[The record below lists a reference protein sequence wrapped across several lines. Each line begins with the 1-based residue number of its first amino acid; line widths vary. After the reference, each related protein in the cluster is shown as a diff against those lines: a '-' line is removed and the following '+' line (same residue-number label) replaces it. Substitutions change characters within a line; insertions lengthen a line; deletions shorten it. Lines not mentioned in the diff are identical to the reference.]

1 MPVLILCLAGRISCS
16 GEDCEMSE
24 INTDYIVHEHDVVV
38 IGAGGAGLR
47 AAIEA
52 SQNGASVAM
61 ICKSMLGKAH
71 TVMAEGGAAAALGNA
86 DPRDN
91 WQMHFRDTMK
101 GGKYL
106 NDWRMAKIHAQQA
119 ADRIRELETW
129 GAVFDRTPEGK
140 TNQRNFGG
148 HTYPRLAH
156 IGDAT
161 GLELIRT
168 LQEKGVHMGMD
179 VFMEYTVRRLFQSD
193 GHVTGCFAYDRNDGS
208 LHVFKAKTIILAT
221 GGITRCWAVC
231 SGSWEYTGEGH
242 ALAYWSGAEMGDM
255 EFVQFHPT
263 GMIWPPSVKGILVT
277 EGVRGE
283 GGILRNS
290 EGERFMFNYVPEMY
304 KSEFADTE
312 KEALEWVDEII
323 AGKLATVRRPP
334 ELLTRDVV
342 AKAINSE
349 KDAGRASEHGG
360 AYLDIS
366 WRDEEQVKK
375 KLPGMYHQFKE
386 LAAVD
391 ITKTP
396 MEVGP
401 TAHYVMGGVKVHPET
416 QESTV
421 GRLYAA
427 GEAATGMHG
436 ANRLGGNSLTD
447 LLVFGKIA
455 GENAAAVAADID
467 GFTEIDEAEI
477 ADVIAETLAPFNR
490 EGGENPA
497 KVVEDLREMMQKK
510 VGIIRTKVLLEESL
524 SDLDKLE
531 SRATATSPGGS
542 RIYNPGWHQALELSA
557 MLDVSRMCALAALHR
572 EESRGGHTRDDFPV
586 PDYSHWGKINSVISM
601 DEAGAMNIEY
611 RRYPSINPE
620 LKALLDEADLHEEE

>member
-1 MPVLILCLAGRISCS
+1 
-16 GEDCEMSE
+16 MSE
-24 INTDYIVHEHDVVV
+24 KYIVHEHDVVI

-52 SQNGASVAM
+52 SNLGVSVAM

-71 TVMAEGGAAAALGNA
+71 TVMAEGGAAAALGNK

-91 WQMHFRDTMK
+91 WQTHFRDTMK

-119 ADRIRELETW
+119 PDRIRELETW
-129 GAVFDRTPEGK
+129 GAVFDRTPKGL

-179 VFMEYTVRRLFQSD
+179 IFMEFTVRKLFKTD
-193 GHVTGCFAYDRNDGS
+193 GKISGCFAYDRNDGS
-208 LHVFKAKTIILAT
+208 LHVFKAKTIVMAT
-221 GGITRCWAVC
+221 GGATRCWAVC
-231 SGSWEYTGEGH
+231 SGSWEYTGEGY
-242 ALAYWSGAEMGDM
+242 ALAYWAGAEMGDM
-255 EFVQFHPT
+255 EFIQFHPT

-283 GGILRNS
+283 GGMLTNS
-290 EGERFMFNYVPEMY
+290 EGKRFMFDYVPEMY
-304 KSEFADTE
+304 KDEFADTE
-312 KEALEWVDEII
+312 EEALEWVSEIVE
-323 AGKLATVRRPP
+323 GKLATVRRPP

-349 KDAGRASEHGG
+349 RDAGRASAHGG

-366 WRDEEQVKK
+366 WREPDQVRK

-391 ITKTP
+391 ITTEK

-401 TAHYVMGGVKVHPET
+401 TAHYVMGGIKVHPET
-416 QESTV
+416 QETTV
-421 GRLYAA
+421 ARMFAA
-427 GEAATGMHG
+427 GEAATGLHG
-436 ANRLGGNSLTD
+436 ANRLGGNSLSD
-447 LLVFGKIA
+447 LIVFGKIA
-455 GENAAAVAADID
+455 GENAALLAKDVEEFLPINSN
-467 GFTEIDEAEI
+467 EIENAIE
-477 ADVIAETLAPFNR
+477 ETLSPLIRAN
-490 EGGENPA
+490 GENPA
-497 KVVEDLREMMQKK
+497 KVVEDLREMMQHK
-510 VGIIRTKVLLEESL
+510 VGIIRTEKLLKEALKDLDDLEE
-524 SDLDKLE
+524 
-531 SRATATSPGGS
+531 RAQKTSAGTS
-542 RIYNPGWHQALELSA
+542 RIYNPGWHQALEIDA
-557 MLDVSRMCALAALHR
+557 MIDVSRMCTLAALHR
-572 EESRGGHTRDDFPV
+572 EESRGGHTRDDFPT
-586 PDYSHWGKINSVISM
+586 PDYKYWGKINSVITKKNGM
-601 DEAGAMNIEY
+601 EIEH
-611 RRYPSINPE
+611 RRYPKIDEE
-620 LKALLDEADLHEEE
+620 LKQLLDIEDLHEEE

>member
-1 MPVLILCLAGRISCS
+1 M
-16 GEDCEMSE
+16 GEV
-24 INTDYIVHEHDVVV
+24 TTHEHDVVI

-52 SQNGASVAM
+52 SSSGASVAM

-71 TVMAEGGAAAALGNA
+71 TVMAEGGAAAALANK
-86 DPRDN
+86 DPRDS
-91 WQMHFRDTMK
+91 WEVHFRDTMK

-106 NDWRMAKIHAQQA
+106 GDWRMARIHAQQA
-119 ADRIRELETW
+119 PDRIRELEQW

-140 TNQRNFGG
+140 TSQRNFGG

-168 LQEKGVHMGMD
+168 LQQKGVHMGMD
-179 VFMEYTVRRLFQSD
+179 VFMEFTVRRLFKTD
-193 GHVTGCFAYDRNDGS
+193 GRISGCFAYDRNDGS
-208 LHVFKAKTIILAT
+208 LHLFKAKTIVLAT
-221 GGITRCWAVC
+221 GGITRCWEVC

-242 ALAYWSGAEMGDM
+242 ALAYWAGAEMGDM

-283 GGILRNS
+283 GGKLTNS
-290 EGERFMFNYVPEMY
+290 EGDRFMFNYVPEMY
-304 KSEFADTE
+304 ADEFADTE
-312 KEALEWVDEII
+312 KEALEWVDEVV
-323 AGKLATVRRPP
+323 AGKLATKRRPP

-349 KDAGRASEHGG
+349 RAAGRASEHGG

-366 WRDEEQVKK
+366 WRDEEEVKK

-391 ITKTP
+391 ITKQP

-401 TAHYVMGGVKVHPET
+401 TAHYVMGGVKVDPET
-416 QESTV
+416 QESTIP
-421 GRLYAA
+421 GLYAA
-427 GEAATGMHG
+427 GEAATGLHG
-436 ANRLGGNSLTD
+436 ANRLGGNSLSD
-447 LLVFGKIA
+447 LIVFGKIA
-455 GENAAAVAADID
+455 GEQASEAALKID
-467 GFTEIDEAEI
+467 KFAEIEQSEIDEVIEETI
-477 ADVIAETLAPFNR
+477 APLSR

-497 KVVEDLREMMQKK
+497 IVVEDLRRMMQDK
-510 VGIIRTKVLLEESL
+510 VGIIRTKKLLEEAL
-524 SDLDKLE
+524 DDLDALE
-531 SRATATSPGGS
+531 LRSHETFGGS
-542 RIYNPGWHQALELSA
+542 GTTYNPGWHQALEISA
-557 MLDVSRMCALAALHR
+557 MIDVSRMCTLAALRR
-572 EESRGGHTRDDFPV
+572 EESRGGHTRDDFPT
-586 PDYSHWGKINSVISM
+586 PDHSHWGKINSVILQGS
-601 DEAGAMNIEY
+601 DGSMNIDY
-611 RRYPSINPE
+611 VSYPPIPE
-620 LKALLDEADLHEEE
+620 DLKSLLDEDDLN

>member
-1 MPVLILCLAGRISCS
+1 
-16 GEDCEMSE
+16 MSYE
-24 INTDYIVHEHDVVV
+24 SLLQHYNDIAKRQEPDYYTTHEYDVVI

-52 SQNGASVAM
+52 TREGASVAV

-71 TVMAEGGAAAALGNA
+71 TVMAEGGAAAALANK
-86 DPRDN
+86 DSRDS
-91 WQMHFRDTMK
+91 WQTHFRDTMK

-106 NDWRMAKIHAQQA
+106 NDWRMAEIHAKESP
-119 ADRIRELETW
+119 DRIRELEQW
-129 GAVFDRTPEGK
+129 GAIFDRTPDGL

-168 LQEKGVHMGMD
+168 LQERGIHTGME
-179 VFMEYTVRRLFQSD
+179 VFMEYTVRHLFKSD
-193 GHVTGCFAYDRNDGS
+193 GRVSGCFAYNRVDGS
-208 LHVFKAKTIILAT
+208 LHVFKAKTTVLAT

-242 ALAYWSGAEMGDM
+242 ALAYWAGAEMGDM

-263 GMIWPPSVKGILVT
+263 GMIWPPSVRGILVT

-283 GGILRNS
+283 GGMLTNS

-304 KSEFADTE
+304 REEFADTE
-312 KEALEWVDEII
+312 DEAMDWVNSIVADETPT
-323 AGKLATVRRPP
+323 ARRPP

-349 KDAGRASEHGG
+349 REAGRASEHGG
-360 AYLDIS
+360 AYLNIS
-366 WRDEEQVKK
+366 WRPEEQVKK
-375 KLPGMYHQFKE
+375 KLPGMYHQFME

-391 ITKTP
+391 ITKEP

-401 TAHYVMGGVKVHPET
+401 TAHYVMGGVKVDPVT

-421 GRLYAA
+421 PGLYAA
-427 GEAATGMHG
+427 GEAATGLHG
-436 ANRLGGNSLTD
+436 ANRLGGNSLSD
-447 LLVFGKIA
+447 LLTFGKLA
-455 GENAAAVAADID
+455 GQYAAEAAAGMEGFANID
-467 GFTEIDEAEI
+467 TTEIER
-477 ADVIAETLAPFNR
+477 VIGETLAPLSR

-497 KVVEDLREMMQKK
+497 KVVEDLRDMMQEK
-510 VGIIRTKVLLEESL
+510 VGIIRQGHQLQEALDDLEAFRER
-524 SDLDKLE
+524 E
-531 SRATATSPGGS
+531 AATSPGGT
-542 RIYNPGWHQALELSA
+542 RIYNPGWHQALEIGA
-557 MLDVSRMCALAALHR
+557 MIDISKMCTIAALAR
-572 EESRGGHTRDDFPV
+572 EESRGGHTRLDFPT
-586 PDYSHWGKINSVISM
+586 PDHNHWGKINSVIVM
-601 DEAGAMNIEY
+601 DPSGDMELSHVK
-611 RRYPSINPE
+611 YPPIPDE
-620 LKALLDEADLHEEE
+620 LKGLLDADDLHEEED

>member
-1 MPVLILCLAGRISCS
+1 
-16 GEDCEMSE
+16 MSE
-24 INTDYIVHEHDVVV
+24 KYIVHEHDVVI

-52 SQNGASVAM
+52 SNSGVSVAM

-71 TVMAEGGAAAALGNA
+71 TVMAEGGAAAALGNK

-91 WQMHFRDTMK
+91 WQTHFRDTMK

-119 ADRIRELETW
+119 PDRIRELETW
-129 GAVFDRTPEGK
+129 GAVFDRTPKGL

-179 VFMEYTVRRLFQSD
+179 IFMEFTVRKLFKTD
-193 GHVTGCFAYDRNDGS
+193 GKISGCFAYDRNDGS
-208 LHVFKAKTIILAT
+208 LHVFKAKTIVMAT
-221 GGITRCWAVC
+221 GGATRCWAVC
-231 SGSWEYTGEGH
+231 SGSWEYTGEGY
-242 ALAYWSGAEMGDM
+242 ALAYWAGAEMGDM
-255 EFVQFHPT
+255 EFIQFHPT

-283 GGILRNS
+283 GGMLTNS
-290 EGERFMFNYVPEMY
+290 EGKRFMFDYVPEMY
-304 KSEFADTE
+304 KDEFADTE
-312 KEALEWVDEII
+312 EEALEWVSEIVE
-323 AGKLATVRRPP
+323 GKLATVRRPP

-349 KDAGRASEHGG
+349 RDAGRASAHGG

-366 WRDEEQVKK
+366 WREPDQVRK

-391 ITKTP
+391 ITTEK

-401 TAHYVMGGVKVHPET
+401 TAHYVMGGIKVHPET
-416 QESTV
+416 QETTV
-421 GRLYAA
+421 ARMFAA
-427 GEAATGMHG
+427 GEAATGLHG
-436 ANRLGGNSLTD
+436 ANRLGGNSLSD
-447 LLVFGKIA
+447 LIVFGKIA
-455 GENAAAVAADID
+455 GENAALLAKDVKEFLPID
-467 GFTEIDEAEI
+467 SNEIENAIE
-477 ADVIAETLAPFNR
+477 ETLSPLSRTN
-490 EGGENPA
+490 GENPA
-497 KVVEDLREMMQKK
+497 KVVEDLREMMQHK
-510 VGIIRTKVLLEESL
+510 VGIIRTEKLLKEALKNLDDLEE
-524 SDLDKLE
+524 
-531 SRATATSPGGS
+531 RAQNTSAGTS
-542 RIYNPGWHQALELSA
+542 RIYNPGWHQALEIDA
-557 MLDVSRMCALAALHR
+557 MIDVSRMCTLAALHR
-572 EESRGGHTRDDFPV
+572 EESRGGHTRDDFPT
-586 PDYSHWGKINSVISM
+586 PDYRYWGKINSVITKKDGM
-601 DEAGAMNIEY
+601 EIEH
-611 RRYPSINPE
+611 RRYPPIDEE
-620 LKALLDEADLHEEE
+620 LKKLLDIEDLHEEE

>member
-1 MPVLILCLAGRISCS
+1 M
-16 GEDCEMSE
+16 
-24 INTDYIVHEHDVVV
+24 TDVTTHEYDVVI

-52 SQNGASVAM
+52 TRKGATVAI

-91 WQMHFRDTMK
+91 WEIHFRDTMK

-106 NDWRMAKIHAQQA
+106 NDWRMAEIHAKESP
-119 ADRIRELETW
+119 DRIRELEQW
-129 GAVFDRTPEGK
+129 GAIFDRTPAGL

-168 LQEKGVHMGMD
+168 LQERGVHSGME
-179 VFMEYTVRRLFQSD
+179 VFMEYTVRKIFTKD
-193 GHVTGCFAYDRNDGS
+193 GKATGCFAYNRADGTM
-208 LHVFKAKTIILAT
+208 HVFKAKTMVLAT
-221 GGITRCWAVC
+221 GGITRCWEVC

-242 ALAYWSGAEMGDM
+242 ALAYWAGAEMGDM

-283 GGILRNS
+283 GGMLSNS
-290 EGERFMFNYVPEMY
+290 EGDRFMFNYVPEMY
-304 KSEFADTE
+304 KPEFADTE
-312 KEALEWVDEII
+312 SEALEWVQEVID
-323 AGKLATVRRPP
+323 GKLATKRRPP

-349 KDAGRASEHGG
+349 IKAGRGSEHGG

-366 WRDEEQVKK
+366 WRDEEQVRK

-386 LAAVD
+386 LAGVD
-391 ITKTP
+391 ITTEQ

-401 TAHYVMGGVKVHPET
+401 TAHYVMGGVKVEPIT
-416 QESTV
+416 QETTV
-421 GRLYAA
+421 QCLYAA
-427 GEAATGMHG
+427 GEAATGLHG
-436 ANRLGGNSLTD
+436 ANRLGGNSLSD
-447 LLVFGKIA
+447 LITFGKRA
-455 GENAAAVAADID
+455 GEYSARAAAEMD
-467 GFTEIDEAEI
+467 GWEEISQSEIDE
-477 ADVIAETLAPFNR
+477 VVAETLAPFSR

-497 KVVEDLREMMQKK
+497 TVVNELRKMMQEK
-510 VGIIRTKVLLEESL
+510 VGIIRTKGLLTEAL
-524 SDLDKLE
+524 DDLNEFAARGK
-531 SRATATSPGGS
+531 TTSPGGS
-542 RIYNPGWHQALELSA
+542 RIYNPGWHQALEINA
-557 MLDVSRMCALAALHR
+557 MVDISRMCAMAALAR
-572 EESRGGHTRDDFPV
+572 EESRGGHTREDFPT
-586 PDYSHWGKINSVISM
+586 PDHSHWGKINSVIM
-601 DEAGAMNIEY
+601 MGEKGEMVLEH
-611 RRYPSINPE
+611 RTYPSIRDD
-620 LKALLDEADLHEEE
+620 LKNLLDASDLHEEEE

>member
-1 MPVLILCLAGRISCS
+1 MT
-16 GEDCEMSE
+16 EDY
-24 INTDYIVHEHDVVV
+24 TVHEHDVVI

-71 TVMAEGGAAAALGNA
+71 TVMAEGGAAAALGNK

-91 WQMHFRDTMK
+91 WQTHFRDTMK

-106 NDWRMAKIHAQQA
+106 NDWRMAKIHAQQSP
-119 ADRIRELETW
+119 DRIRELETW
-129 GAVFDRTPEGK
+129 GAVFDRTPDGL

-179 VFMEYTVRRLFQSD
+179 VFMEFTVRRLFTSN
-193 GHVTGCFAYDRNDGS
+193 GKVTGCFAYDRNNGT
-208 LHVFKAKTIILAT
+208 LHVFKAKTIVLAT

-242 ALAYWSGAEMGDM
+242 ALAYWAGAEIGDM

-283 GGILRNS
+283 GGILTNA
-290 EGERFMFNYVPEMY
+290 EDERFMFNYVPEMY
-304 KSEFADTE
+304 KDEFADTE

-323 AGKLATVRRPP
+323 SGQLATKRRPP

-349 KDAGRASEHGG
+349 RNAGRASEHGG

-366 WRDEEQVKK
+366 WRDPEEVKK

-391 ITKTP
+391 ITKQP

-401 TAHYVMGGVKVHPET
+401 TAHYVMGGVKVDPET
-416 QESTV
+416 QESTIS
-421 GRLYAA
+421 GLFAA
-427 GEAATGMHG
+427 GEAATGLHG
-436 ANRLGGNSLTD
+436 ANRLGGNSLSD
-447 LLVFGKIA
+447 LIVFGKIA
-455 GENAAAVAADID
+455 GEQAALRAAQIDNFEEINA
-467 GFTEIDEAEI
+467 TEI
-477 ADVIAETLAPFNR
+477 ADVIDETLAPLSR
-490 EGGENPA
+490 ENGENPA
-497 KVVEDLREMMQKK
+497 KVVEDLREMMQEK
-510 VGIIRTKVLLEESL
+510 VGIIRTGKLLEEAL
-524 SDLDKLE
+524 DDLDKLE
-531 SRATATSPGGS
+531 SRASITSPGGS
-542 RIYNPGWHQALELSA
+542 RIYNPGWHQALEIGA
-557 MLDVSRMCALAALHR
+557 MIDVSRMCALAALER
-572 EESRGGHTRDDFPV
+572 EESRGGHTRDDFPT
-586 PDYSHWGKINSVISM
+586 PDYKHWGKINSVISIQLDGTM
-601 DEAGAMNIEY
+601 AIEH
-611 RRYPSINPE
+611 RKYPPIDSE
-620 LKALLDEADLHEEE
+620 LKELLDADDLHEED

>member
-1 MPVLILCLAGRISCS
+1 
-16 GEDCEMSE
+16 MSE
-24 INTDYIVHEHDVVV
+24 KYIVHEHDVVI

-52 SQNGASVAM
+52 SNSGVSVAM

-71 TVMAEGGAAAALGNA
+71 TVMAEGGAAAALGNK

-91 WQMHFRDTMK
+91 WQTHFRDTMK

-119 ADRIRELETW
+119 PDRIRELETW
-129 GAVFDRTPEGK
+129 GAVFDRTPKGL

-179 VFMEYTVRRLFQSD
+179 IFMEFTVRKLFKTD
-193 GHVTGCFAYDRNDGS
+193 GKISGCFAYDRNDGS
-208 LHVFKAKTIILAT
+208 LHVFKAKTIVMAT
-221 GGITRCWAVC
+221 GGATRCWAVC
-231 SGSWEYTGEGH
+231 SGSWEYTGEGY
-242 ALAYWSGAEMGDM
+242 ALAYWAGAEMGDM
-255 EFVQFHPT
+255 EFIQFHPT

-283 GGILRNS
+283 GGMLTNS
-290 EGERFMFNYVPEMY
+290 EGKRFMFDYVPEMY
-304 KSEFADTE
+304 KDEFADTE
-312 KEALEWVDEII
+312 EEALEWVSEIVE
-323 AGKLATVRRPP
+323 GKLATVRRPP

-349 KDAGRASEHGG
+349 RDAGRASAHGG

-366 WRDEEQVKK
+366 WREPDQVRK

-391 ITKTP
+391 ITTEK

-401 TAHYVMGGVKVHPET
+401 TAHYVMGGIKVHPET
-416 QESTV
+416 QETTV
-421 GRLYAA
+421 ARMFAA
-427 GEAATGMHG
+427 GEAATGLHG
-436 ANRLGGNSLTD
+436 ANRLGGNSLSD
-447 LLVFGKIA
+447 LIVFGKIA
-455 GENAAAVAADID
+455 GENAALLAKDVKEFLPID
-467 GFTEIDEAEI
+467 SNEIENAIE
-477 ADVIAETLAPFNR
+477 ETLSPLSRTN
-490 EGGENPA
+490 GENPA
-497 KVVEDLREMMQKK
+497 KVVEDLREMMQHK
-510 VGIIRTKVLLEESL
+510 VGIIRTEKLLKEALKDLDDLEE
-524 SDLDKLE
+524 
-531 SRATATSPGGS
+531 RAQNTSAGTS
-542 RIYNPGWHQALELSA
+542 RIYNPGWHQALEIDA
-557 MLDVSRMCALAALHR
+557 MIDVSRMCTLAALHR
-572 EESRGGHTRDDFPV
+572 EESRGGHTRDDFPT
-586 PDYSHWGKINSVISM
+586 PDYRYWGKINSVITKKDGM
-601 DEAGAMNIEY
+601 EIEH
-611 RRYPSINPE
+611 RRYPPIDEE
-620 LKALLDEADLHEEE
+620 LKKLLDIEDLHEEE